1 MYHTTGLTREQV
13 DDVVATV
20 FQHHPDLAIT
30 PRSRGGNRA
39 LGFFRRVHLALCYL
53 KLNTCQDALA
63 EMFETSQPTVSRV
76 ITVLTEAIAEALGH
90 LVPTADD
97 LDGNEQLIIDG
108 TLLPCWSWH
117 DHRELY
123 SGKHRTTGHNV
134 QVAVRADGVL
144 MWVSDPLPGS
154 VHDSRAIRESGILEM
169 IPEESP
175 WSHIGD
181 KGYLGLGML
190 TPQRKPYLDH
200 LTDDEKENN
209 KAINSTRVV
218 VEQTIAQL
226 KTWRILH
233 TDYRRPL
240 ETQATTLTA
249 VLALE
254 FYRTGTRPL

>member
-1 MYHTTGLTREQV
+1 MYHTTGLSREQV
-13 DDVVATV
+13 EDVAAAV
-20 FQHHPDLAIT
+20 HERHPELAIT
-30 PRSRGGNRA
+30 SRSRGGNRA
-39 LGFFRRVHLALCYL
+39 LGFFRRVHLTLCYL
-53 KLNTCQDALA
+53 RLNTCEAALA
-63 EMFETSQPTVSRV
+63 EFFDTSQPTASRV
-76 ITVLTEAIAEALGH
+76 ICAFTDAIAQVLGEY
-90 LVPTADD
+90 VPTGDD
-97 LDGNEQLIIDG
+97 LDPGEQLIIDE

-134 QVAVRADGVL
+134 QVAVRTDGML
-144 MWVSDPLPGS
+144 MWVCDPLPGS
-154 VHDSRAIRESGILEM
+154 VHDARAIRESGILEM
-169 IPEESP
+169 IPENSP

-200 LTDDEKENN
+200 LTDEEKENN

-218 VEQTIAQL
+218 VEQTIAHL

-240 ETQATTLTA
+240 ETQAITLTA

-254 FYRTGTRPL
+254 FYRTGAGPL

>member
-13 DDVVATV
+13 DDVVAAI
-20 FQHHPDLAIT
+20 FQRHPELAIAA
-30 PRSRGGNRA
+30 RSRGGNRA
-39 LGFFRRVHLALCYL
+39 LGFFRRVHLTLCYL
-53 KLNTCQDALA
+53 KLNICQAALA
-63 EMFETSQPTVSRV
+63 EMFETSQSTASRV
-76 ITVLTEAIAEALGH
+76 ICAFTNAIAEALRD

-97 LDGNEQLIIDG
+97 LDPNEQLIIDG

-134 QVAVRADGVL
+134 QVAVRADGML

-154 VHDSRAIRESGILEM
+154 THDSRAIRQWGILET
-169 IPEESP
+169 IPDGSP

-181 KGYLGLGML
+181 KGYIGLGML
-190 TPQRKPYLDH
+190 TPKRKPYLDH
-200 LTDDEKENN
+200 LTDNEKENN
-209 KAINSTRVV
+209 KIINSTRAV
-218 VEQTIAQL
+218 VEQTIAQI

-240 ETQATTLTA
+240 ETQAIMLTA

-254 FYRTGTRPL
+254 FYRTGAGPL

>member
-13 DDVVATV
+13 DDVVAAV
-20 FQHHPDLAIT
+20 HQRHPELAII

-39 LGFFRRVHLALCYL
+39 LGFFRRVRLTLCYL
-53 KLNTCQDALA
+53 RLNVCQAALA
-63 EMFETSQPTVSRV
+63 EFFDTSRPTTSRV
-76 ITVLTEAIAEALGH
+76 IAAFTDAIKEVLSEY
-90 LVPTADD
+90 VPTGDD
-97 LDGNEQLIIDG
+97 LDPDEQLIIDG
-108 TLLPCWSWH
+108 TLLPRLSWH

-123 SGKHRTTGHNV
+123 SGKHHTTGHNV
-134 QVAVRADGVL
+134 QVAVRADGML

-154 VHDSRAIRESGILEM
+154 VHDARAIRESGILQM
-169 IPEESP
+169 IPENSP

-190 TPQRKPYLDH
+190 TPQRRLPRGE
-200 LTDDEKENN
+200 LTEQEKENN
-209 KAINSTRVV
+209 KFINSARAI
-218 VEQTIAQL
+218 VEQTIAHV

-240 ETQATTLTA
+240 ETQATTLAA

-254 FYRTGTRPL
+254 FYRTGAGPL

>member
-1 MYHTTGLTREQV
+1 MYHTTGLTREQA
-13 DDVVATV
+13 DEVVATV
-20 FQHHPDLAIT
+20 HHSHPELAIT
-30 PRSRGGNRA
+30 PRSRSGNKA
-39 LGFFRRVHLALCYL
+39 LGSFRRVHLAIACLRS
-53 KLNTCQDALA
+53 NTCQVALV
-63 EMFETSQPTVSRV
+63 EFFGTSQPTASRIICAFTHAV
-76 ITVLTEAIAEALGH
+76 AAALGH

-97 LDGNEQLIIDG
+97 LDPSEQLIIDG
-108 TLLPCWSWH
+108 TLLPRLSWR

-123 SGKHRTTGHNV
+123 SGEHRTTGHNV
-134 QVAVRADGVL
+134 QVAVRADGML

-154 VHDSRAIRESGILEM
+154 VHDARAIRESGILDA
-169 IPEESP
+169 IPRDSP

-190 TPQRKPYLDH
+190 TPQRKPHLGH

-209 KAINSTRVV
+209 EAIDPTRSI
-218 VEQTIAQL
+218 VEQTIAQI

-240 ETQATTLTA
+240 ETQATTFTA

-254 FYRTGTRPL
+254 SYRTGAGPL

>member
-13 DDVVATV
+13 DDVVAAV
-20 FQHHPDLAIT
+20 HQHHPELVIRA
-30 PRSRGGNRA
+30 RSRGHNRA

-53 KLNTCQDALA
+53 KLNICQDALA
-63 EMFETSQPTVSRV
+63 EMFQTSQSTASRV
-76 ITVLTEAIAEALGH
+76 IAAFTDAVAGALGDY
-90 LVPTADD
+90 VPTADD
-97 LDGNEQLIIDG
+97 LDPGEQLIIDG

-134 QVAVRADGVL
+134 QVAVRADGML

-154 VHDSRAIRESGILEM
+154 VHDSRAIREWEILEM
-169 IPEESP
+169 IPEDSP

-190 TPQRKPYLDH
+190 TPKRKPYLDH
-200 LTDDEKENN
+200 LTEAEKENN
-209 KAINSTRVV
+209 KAINSTRSI
-218 VEQTIAQL
+218 VEQTIAQI

-240 ETQATTLTA
+240 ETQALTLTA

-254 FYRTGTRPL
+254 FYRTGAGPL

>member
-1 MYHTTGLTREQV
+1 MYHTTGLDREQV
-13 DDVVATV
+13 EKVVATV
-20 FQHHPDLAIT
+20 YANHPELAIA
-30 PRSRGGNRA
+30 PRSRSGNKA
-39 LGFFRRVHLALCYL
+39 LGFFRRVHLAIAYL
-53 KLNTCQDALA
+53 RLNTCQAALA
-63 EMFETSQPTVSRV
+63 EFFETSQPTASRIICAFTDAV
-76 ITVLTEAIAEALGH
+76 ADALGGH
-90 LVPTADD
+90 VPTGDD
-97 LDGNEQLIIDG
+97 LDPNEQLIIDG

-134 QVAVRADGVL
+134 QVAVRTDGML

-154 VHDSRAIRESGILEM
+154 VHDARAIRESGILDM

-190 TPQRKPYLDH
+190 TPKRKPYLDH
-200 LTDDEKENN
+200 LTEQEKENN
-209 KAINSTRVV
+209 KAINSRRVV
-218 VEQTIAQL
+218 VEQTIAHL

-240 ETQATTLTA
+240 ETQATMLTA

-254 FYRTGTRPL
+254 FYRTGAGPL

>member
-1 MYHTTGLTREQV
+1 MYHTTGLTREQA
-13 DDVVATV
+13 DDVVAAV
-20 FQHHPDLAIT
+20 FRRHPELAVAA
-30 PRSRGGNRA
+30 RSRGGNRA
-39 LGFFRRVHLALCYL
+39 LGFFRRVHLTIVYL
-53 KLNTCQDALA
+53 KLNICQEALA
-63 EMFETSQPTVSRV
+63 EFFETSQSTVSRV
-76 ITVLTEAIAEALGH
+76 ICTFTEAVGEVLSGY
-90 LVPTADD
+90 VPTGDD
-97 LDGNEQLIIDG
+97 LDPGEQLIIDG

-123 SGKHRTTGHNV
+123 SGKHHTTGHNV
-134 QVAVRADGVL
+134 QVAVRADGML

-169 IPEESP
+169 IPDGSP

-190 TPQRKPYLDH
+190 TPKRKPMLGR
-200 LTDDEKENN
+200 LTDQEKENN
-209 KAINSTRVV
+209 KFINSARAV

-254 FYRTGTRPL
+254 FYRTGAGPL

>member
-1 MYHTTGLTREQV
+1 MYHTTGLAREQV
-13 DDVVATV
+13 DDVVAAV
-20 FQHHPDLAIT
+20 YQCHPELAIS

-39 LGFFRRVHLALCYL
+39 LGFFRRVRLTLCYL
-53 KLNTCQDALA
+53 RLNTCEAALA
-63 EMFETSQPTVSRV
+63 EFFETSQPTVSRV
-76 ITVLTEAIAEALGH
+76 ICAFTEAIAQVLSEH
-90 LVPTADD
+90 VPTADD
-97 LDGNEQLIIDG
+97 LDPAEQLIIDG
-108 TLLPCWSWH
+108 TLLPCWSWR

-134 QVAVRADGVL
+134 QVAVRADGML

-154 VHDSRAIRESGILEM
+154 VHDSRAIRESGLLEM
-169 IPEESP
+169 IPENSP

-209 KAINSTRVV
+209 KAINSVRAV

-240 ETQATTLTA
+240 ETQAITLTA

-254 FYRTGTRPL
+254 FYRNGAGPL